1 MSPGYRGKRA
11 LDLAIS
17 VPAVV
22 ASLPIQAA
30 IALAVRRRL
39 GMPVLFR
46 QTRPG
51 LHGEPFELVKFRS
64 MRDIDEA
71 AGLVTDAQRL
81 TAFGVWLRSTSL
93 DELPSLWNV
102 VKGDMS
108 IVGPRPLLMRY
119 LPRYTREQARRH
131 DVRPGMTGLAQ
142 VSGRNALTWEE
153 KFALDTKYAQTSNL
167 RLDLS
172 VIVRTVT
179 QVLRRDGITADNDAT
194 MPEFLGMEA
203 QSA

>member
-17 VPAVV
+17 VPALV

-39 GMPVLFR
+39 GTPVLFR

-142 VSGRNALTWEE
+142 VSGRNALTWEQ
-153 KFALDTKYAQTSNL
+153 KFALDTKYVEQMDL
-167 RLDLS
+167 KLDAR
-172 VIVRTVT
+172 IVLTTVL
-179 QVLRRDGITADNDAT
+179 QVLKRTGINADDDAP
-194 MPEFLGMEA
+194 MAEFVGTGKTPT
-203 QSA
+203 